1 MAKEKILIL
10 DDKADILELVGYN
23 FIQDAYQVKGVL
35 TGEEAVMEAAD
46 NPPDLILLNLKLPG
60 LDGLRVCRELKSNSK
75 TRHIPI
81 IMLSATGEDADI
93 ITGLEL
99 GADDYILKPF
109 SPRVLLARVRAVLR
123 KNRLQEDLEDALVNV
138 HGLTI
143 DPVRHKVLL
152 NGTPLTLTAIE
163 FRILHLLAQKPG
175 WVFSRGQI
183 IRSVKGQDCSVTERS
198 VDVQIVALRKKL
210 GNAGKLIETIRGVGY
225 RFKE

>member
-1 MAKEKILIL
+1 MAKEKILIV

-23 FIQDAYQVKGVL
+23 FIQDAYQVKVVL
-35 TGEEAVMEAAD
+35 TGEQAVKEAAD
-46 NPPDLILLNLKLPG
+46 NPTDLILLDLKLPG
-60 LDGLRVCRELKSNSK
+60 LEGLRVCRELKSNSK

-81 IMLSATGEDADI
+81 IMLSAKGEDADI
-93 ITGLEL
+93 VSGLEL

-109 SPRVLLARVRAVLR
+109 SPRVLLARVRVVLR
-123 KNRLQEDLEDALVNV
+123 KNRLQEDFEDALVDV

-152 NGTPLTLTAIE
+152 NGTPLALTAIE
-163 FRILHLLAQKPG
+163 FRILYLMVQKPG
-175 WVFSRGQI
+175 WVFSRSQI